1 MKILFEIYALDF
13 FVKNLHSIIF
23 EINVLV
29 TYVWFQK
36 YFLTVTIVKHSQNWL
51 KQAEYAE
58 LSAGCRF

>member
-13 FVKNLHSIIF
+13 FVKSLHSIIF

-51 KQAEYAE
+51 KHAEYAE